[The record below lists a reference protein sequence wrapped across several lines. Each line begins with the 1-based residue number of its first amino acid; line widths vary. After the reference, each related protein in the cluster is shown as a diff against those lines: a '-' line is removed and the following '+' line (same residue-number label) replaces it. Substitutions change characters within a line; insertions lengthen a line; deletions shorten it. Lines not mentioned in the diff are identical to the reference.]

1 MDVYSA
7 HYHLQSMTEI
17 RVTFENITDWS
28 ENIKFIC
35 ANFWKQVE
43 SEHFMSEFTLMAYV
57 TCVYLAI

>member
-28 ENIKFIC
+28 GKYKIYLCEFL
-35 ANFWKQVE
+35 KQVE